1 MKFDEVEIIKMYNA
15 GKSMYQI
22 AKQFDTHTT
31 TISRILKKHEIEARP
46 DHTKK
51 GKLFVQDGDKLIEW
65 AKAQG
70 RPVTKAEL
78 AGVLGKS
85 RLSPSY
91 FIKYPELGKYVAGH
105 ESSEFTEYY
114 EKLYRWLN
122 ERNIPYK
129 PNDKTKL
136 NVTVDVLLL
145 GDYSNIALQIM
156 DRPKNVSSKVHN
168 DKLAKKAYKAGEI
181 GLKLIGLT
189 QENFDAELDGLEGIL
204 EHLKR

>member
-1 MKFDEVEIIKMYNA
+1 MKFDEVAIIKAYRD

-22 AKQFDTHTT
+22 AKLFGTHTT
-31 TISRILKKHEIEARP
+31 TVSRILKKHEIEIRP
-46 DHTKK
+46 DQTKK

-78 AGVLGKS
+78 AEVLGKV

-91 FIKYPELGKYVAGH
+91 FVKYPELGKYVAGH
-105 ESSEFTEYY
+105 ESSEFGECY

-122 ERNIPYK
+122 EHNIPYK

-145 GDYSNIALQIM
+145 GDYANIALQIV
-156 DRPKNVSSKVHN
+156 DRPRNVSTKVHN
-168 DKLAKKAYKAGEI
+168 AKLAKKAHKASEI

-189 QENFDAELDGLEGIL
+189 QENFDNDLDGLEGLL
-204 EHLKR
+204 EHFKS